1 MFPLPTCTQ
10 STDLLPNPS
19 ISLANYA
26 QKLNLATPD
35 GIVANNNDE
44 DAIMS
49 ELYQD
54 SEGRPLT
61 NGVFELTSVGVED
74 FRKNTKAIATEKQRR
89 AHLNDTYAALRS
101 LVPNPSKHDRVS
113 VVGDAIRYIEEL
125 KRVVNELKFLVDKK
139 ICAKETIKQPK
150 MEDGLEIKERKT
162 ENIDDHQPYNGSLS
176 LRSSWLNRKS
186 KNTEVLADWQ
196 MT

>member
-1 MFPLPTCTQ
+1 M
-10 STDLLPNPS
+10 
-19 ISLANYA
+19 
-26 QKLNLATPD
+26 
-35 GIVANNNDE
+35 
-44 DAIMS
+44 
-49 ELYQD
+49 
-54 SEGRPLT
+54 
-61 NGVFELTSVGVED
+61 
-74 FRKNTKAIATEKQRR
+74 
-89 AHLNDTYAALRS
+89 
-101 LVPNPSKHDRVS
+101 KHDRVS

-139 ICAKETIKQPK
+139 RCAKETIKQPK